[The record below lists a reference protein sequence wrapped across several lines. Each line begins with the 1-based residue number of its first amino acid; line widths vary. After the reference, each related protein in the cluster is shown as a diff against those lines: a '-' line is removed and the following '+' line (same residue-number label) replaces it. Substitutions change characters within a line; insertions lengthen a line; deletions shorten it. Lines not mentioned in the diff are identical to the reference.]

1 MERSN
6 LLNTSLRGA
15 RNQIYMRRS
24 NLWIKDDISTYW
36 PIEKT
41 EYLIFELDPIYTKE
55 SMSIKIKF
63 IHDLAHNIIVTHWF
77 ITKNAHQY

>member
-1 MERSN
+1 
-6 LLNTSLRGA
+6 
-15 RNQIYMRRS
+15 MRRS

-41 EYLIFELDPIYTKE
+41 EYFIFELDPIYTKK

-63 IHDLAHNIIVTHWF
+63 THDLAHNIIVTHWF